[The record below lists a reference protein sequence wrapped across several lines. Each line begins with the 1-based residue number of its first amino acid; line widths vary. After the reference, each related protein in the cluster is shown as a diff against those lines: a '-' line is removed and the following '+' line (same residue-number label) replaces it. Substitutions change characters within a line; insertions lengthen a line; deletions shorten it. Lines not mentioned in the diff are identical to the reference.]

1 MKKILILGGTY
12 FQIPA
17 IRYAKSKGYYV
28 VTCDYLPN
36 NPGHKL
42 ADEYYNISTTDKE
55 KVLDLASS
63 LHVDGILCFAS
74 DPAAPT
80 SAYVS
85 EKLGLPGNSFDKIC
99 LFGEKHL
106 WRQFL
111 RENGFNVPKAK
122 SYFDIQEVDVDD
134 WEYPVMVKPVDSSGS
149 KGISKVFDKDGLTD
163 AFHFALS
170 YSRLKIVLIEEFI
183 EKVGPQIGGDGF
195 FGTSRLEFVCYGDQV
210 VDNSI
215 NGYVPCGM
223 KFPSLLSASL
233 KERITN
239 EIERAIS
246 LSGLKKLS
254 FNLEVMV
261 DKNDKIYLMEL
272 GPRNGGNCIPEVIYN
287 YTGVNMVAL
296 AVEASLGNTFP
307 ICCHINKHV
316 FAYYALHSRISGI
329 YKGYRLLGSF
339 QGKINGSYIFLEE
352 GDTIN
357 AFLGSNETIGIL
369 LLEFNKYSD
378 MDDFFNSPSSYVEV
392 LVEEL

>member
-149 KGISKVFDKDGLTD
+149 KGISKVVDKDGLTD

-195 FGTSRLEFVCYGDQV
+195 FGTSRLEYQ
-210 VDNSI
+210 N
-215 NGYVPCGM
+215 
-223 KFPSLLSASL
+223 
-233 KERITN
+233 
-239 EIERAIS
+239 
-246 LSGLKKLS
+246 
-254 FNLEVMV
+254 
-261 DKNDKIYLMEL
+261 KI
-272 GPRNGGNCIPEVIYN
+272 
-287 YTGVNMVAL
+287 
-296 AVEASLGNTFP
+296 
-307 ICCHINKHV
+307 
-316 FAYYALHSRISGI
+316 
-329 YKGYRLLGSF
+329 
-339 QGKINGSYIFLEE
+339 
-352 GDTIN
+352 
-357 AFLGSNETIGIL
+357 
-369 LLEFNKYSD
+369 
-378 MDDFFNSPSSYVEV
+378 
-392 LVEEL
+392 